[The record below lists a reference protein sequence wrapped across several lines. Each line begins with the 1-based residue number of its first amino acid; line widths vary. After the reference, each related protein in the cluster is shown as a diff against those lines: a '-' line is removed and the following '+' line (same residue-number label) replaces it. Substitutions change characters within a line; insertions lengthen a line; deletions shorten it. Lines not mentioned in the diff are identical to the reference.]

1 MLKVIK
7 ELLLEII
14 KNIDCG
20 NSSLS
25 EGEAVEVVNLL
36 KKYTMKDIGLSKYQT
51 YPFLGIS
58 GASFDNLVE
67 NGSIPKDKK
76 AIGFKELRWYKKDL
90 QNYIKKIQNV

>member
-25 EGEAVEVVNLL
+25 EEEAIEVVDLL
-36 KKYTMKDIGLSKYQT
+36 KKYTMKDIGLSKYQAYT
-51 YPFLGIS
+51 FLGIS
-58 GASFDNLVE
+58 RASFDNLVKS
-67 NGSIPKDKK
+67 GSIPKGKK
-76 AIGFKELRWYKKDL
+76 VIGFKELRWYKKDL
-90 QNYIKKIQNV
+90 QNYIKKTRNV